1 MREILSDGNLTRAIR
16 GAQLSYA
23 VGLGEPRGAASSMSS
38 RTSIV
43 SAAWKSNSGRKT
55 TKKTEALI
63 GNFTSDGI
71 PKSAFG
77 HSRGCGSTYLL
88 SFEAAP
94 PSAVDEAVLG
104 PKRANIPSLRS
115 SR

>member
-43 SAAWKSNSGRKT
+43 SAAWKSISARKT

-63 GNFTSDGI
+63 GLRDHHCTRLTS
-71 PKSAFG
+71 P
-77 HSRGCGSTYLL
+77 
-88 SFEAAP
+88 
-94 PSAVDEAVLG
+94 VLT
-104 PKRANIPSLRS
+104 ILRS
-115 SR
+115 RISPVRHGSA